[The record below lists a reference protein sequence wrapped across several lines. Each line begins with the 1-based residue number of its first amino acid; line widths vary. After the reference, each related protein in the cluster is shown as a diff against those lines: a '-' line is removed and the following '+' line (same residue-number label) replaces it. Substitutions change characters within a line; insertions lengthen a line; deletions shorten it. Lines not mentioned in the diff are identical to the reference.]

1 MIELVQAIRYIKS
14 EYNLSAQRDLPCYFR
29 SSDEKLLEE
38 LTREP
43 IYQEIIKFL
52 ARIDEIKF
60 LTNKERKKGEV
71 SVILANGEVYLDLT
85 GHIDI
90 LKERERLQKEKQKIL
105 VKLAQIE
112 KKLSNP
118 EFLTKAP
125 EEVVAK
131 EKASYVDLKERLA
144 KIERFLED
152 L

>member
-1 MIELVQAIRYIKS
+1 
-14 EYNLSAQRDLPCYFR
+14 
-29 SSDEKLLEE
+29 
-38 LTREP
+38 
-43 IYQEIIKFL
+43 L

-60 LTNKERKKGEV
+60 LTDKERKKGEV
-71 SVILANGEVYLDLT
+71 SVILANGEVYLDLS

-105 VKLAQIE
+105 GKLAQIE

-131 EKASYVDLKERLA
+131 EKASYVDLKDRLA